1 MLTIKDHKT
10 RYLFDPWQHLGDKR
24 RKMLDQSWAGIFQQH
39 ILTELPVEKIAHFF
53 HDRIGRPSKE
63 LTTVIGTLLLQ
74 QYHDLTDEQALEQ
87 LAFNIQWHFALNIP
101 EESERLKYICPKT
114 LWSMRQR
121 MIESDIDLAI
131 FEKICS
137 KLADVFQVDTRLQ
150 RIDSVHV
157 HSNMRR
163 LGRISIFAQS
173 IHKFLVNLRRHHRD
187 LFQAVPAPIR
197 QRYFKQAA
205 LNCFAKVKP
214 SDAAKTLKQVGQDL
228 FELVQQFDGHSDV
241 SSMHSYKLLKR
252 VLAEQCNVSENGQD
266 VSVKANK
273 MISSDSLQNPSDP
286 DAGYSSKKGQGYQV
300 QVMETYSTTADAKQK
315 AQQLDLIT
323 YVKVEKASKSDTKA
337 LIPAID
343 DTQKRDLAPRQVT
356 GDALYGSD
364 GNFQEAKGKSVSLV
378 APTLGAELSAKMGL
392 SAFVFAQNSKTLS
405 CPAGHAPL
413 ISKKKKTR
421 FTAGFCA
428 DTCTQCPMVEDCPVR
443 PGKHYYY
450 LHYEE
455 KAARVARRRRKEQ
468 SVSFIEKYRW
478 RAGVEATMSQYDRRT
493 GVKHQRYRGQQ
504 KIRFAAV
511 LKAAGLNILR
521 AAAARRARW
530 AAQKEAALAKNG
542 ARQPSLCIKEQF
554 ASTKYYF
561 GSIFRSLLAAT
572 DDYGLKTA
580 A

>member
-1 MLTIKDHKT
+1 MFTIKDHNS
-10 RYLFDPWQHLGDKR
+10 RYLFDPWQYLGDKR

-53 HDRIGRPSKE
+53 HERMGRPSKE

-74 QYHDLTDEQALEQ
+74 QYHDLTDEQAVEQ
-87 LAFNIQWHFALNIP
+87 LAFNIQWHYALNIP
-101 EESERLKYICPKT
+101 EESEQLKYICPKT

-121 MIESDIDLAI
+121 MIESDIDLAV

-137 KLADVFQVDTRLQ
+137 KLADVFEVDTRLQ

-163 LGRISIFAQS
+163 LGRISIFAQT

-187 LFQAVPAPIR
+187 LFQAVPVPIR
-197 QRYFKQAA
+197 QRYFKRDA
-205 LNCFAKVKP
+205 LSCFAKVKP
-214 SDAAKTLKQVGQDL
+214 SDAAKTLKQVSKDL
-228 FELVQQFDGHSDV
+228 FELVQQFGGHSAV
-241 SSMHSYKLLKR
+241 SSMHSYKLMAR
-252 VLAEQCNVSENGQD
+252 VLDEQCSVSENGRD
-266 VSVKANK
+266 VSVKPSK
-273 MISSDSLQNPSDP
+273 QIGSDSLQNPSDP
-286 DAGYSSKKGQGYQV
+286 DAAYSSKKGQGYQV

-343 DTQKRDLAPRQVT
+343 DTQKRELAPRQVT

-364 GNFQEAKGKSVSLV
+364 GNFQQAKQKSVSLV
-378 APTLGAELSAKMGL
+378 APTLGAEFSAKMGL

-413 ISKKKKTR
+413 MNKKKKIR

-428 DTCTQCPMVEDCPVR
+428 DTCAQCPMVDSCPVR

-450 LHYEE
+450 LHYEQ

-468 SVSFIEKYRW
+468 STSFIEKYRW

-493 GVKHQRYRGQQ
+493 GVKHQRYRGEE

-521 AAAARRARW
+521 AAAVMRARW
-530 AAQKEAALAKNG
+530 AAQKDVAPALNSPIQASI
-542 ARQPSLCIKEQF
+542 RVKERLIL
-554 ASTKYYF
+554 TKYHICR
-561 GSIFRSLLAAT
+561 IFRSLMVDA
-572 DDYGLKTA
+572 DQYGLKTA